1 VIRAVRWFV
10 RLEIGTWRS
19 LFLWLIRR
27 VPGKG
32 LRAEDFPYAK
42 EVTPIVIAITFVS
55 AIEVPVVHLLV
66 PWQPVKLALLIA
78 GVWGVLWMVGY
89 LAGMRVFRHL
99 IDDTGLRIRQGPNV
113 DLHIPWEAV
122 AGVTAQRGRFE
133 GRGLHV
139 EDGVAYVPVLNQTR
153 VRVTLERPIEG
164 AAEVRFYAD
173 DVRGFVAAAKRRA
186 PRRPPAGRPRPAPHR
201 AGG

>member
-1 VIRAVRWFV
+1 MIRFVRWLV
-10 RLEIGTWRS
+10 RLEIGIWRS

-32 LRAEDFPYAK
+32 PRAEDFSYAK

-66 PWQPVKLALLIA
+66 PWPPIKLALLIV

-99 IDDTGLRIRQGPNV
+99 IDDTGLRIRQGPHV
-113 DLHIPWEAV
+113 DLHIPWDAV

-133 GRGLHV
+133 GRGLQV
-139 EDGVAYVPVLNQTR
+139 EDGVAHVPVLNQTR
-153 VRVTLERPIEG
+153 VKVTLDRPLDG

-173 DVRGFVAAAKRRA
+173 DPRGFVAAAKRRA
-186 PRRPPAGRPRPAPHR
+186 PPRPRAVPPRPAPPR